1 MIVYACLT
9 PWKRK
14 QSSTILMFFWVLCTD
29 PSSNK
34 CVWHLWVA
42 DNPNLLESFHF
53 KFSLMEFS
61 CKRQKT
67 SSQFSLPHMSVSI
80 WKNRCV
86 QDVSCPPWKWV
97 GVGLHPT
104 DHGLVCRGRGGCWP
118 RAAVPDGPDLLR
130 APVAGG
136 TCRSPLCPLCRCYTL
151 TTQWIKCVLYS
162 VDRRLRVMF
171 PCSPAPFKGLSRF
184 KKYQSDFRWPT
195 QNQNQTRA
203 LGMHF

>member
-1 MIVYACLT
+1 MVVYACLT

-61 CKRQKT
+61 CKHQKT

-104 DHGLVCRGRGGCWP
+104 DHGLVCRGRGGCWSP
-118 RAAVPDGPDLLR
+118 RCR
-130 APVAGG
+130 AWWS
-136 TCRSPLCPLCRCYTL
+136 R
-151 TTQWIKCVLYS
+151 
-162 VDRRLRVMF
+162 
-171 PCSPAPFKGLSRF
+171 PAPRSCCRRHLPLPSLSSVSLLYTHHSVNKVCALF
-184 KKYQSDFRWPT
+184 CW
-195 QNQNQTRA
+195 QTPPCHVS
-203 LGMHF
+203 LLPCTF